1 MKSIK
6 QLFYSLAIFATLFVV
21 CPAQAALVIGG
32 SDGWSFSTDG
42 NVNMF
47 LRYATADERPDKVH
61 SEFHT
66 LSDDQESFRLRSG
79 FLPGV
84 LAFNVKAPTMGGLDM
99 GSRVGFY
106 PNPQN
111 ANKKNSFSG
120 QIDLR
125 EVFFT
130 VDGNFGQFMVGKSL
144 SLFMGQNALTGWTL
158 MGYGIEGSVAG
169 GGATLGNIGYGYIY
183 PQFNAQVRYTTP
195 DMNGFKL
202 ALALHDP
209 SVINGSGVSTGV
221 DGVTGEY
228 IVVKPSATETKMPR
242 IEGELTY
249 AGNYA
254 DGAGSFKSWI
264 SGLYQEAEFND
275 GSDIDDVTAWGVA
288 GGVQV
293 GYKGYEVVVSG
304 FDGEGLGSTLMLD
317 FDSLDYTGEEREGYG
332 YLLQGTYTFA
342 NGGKTKLA
350 ICYGA
355 NRMEETSAEKAARA
369 ITEFGEL
376 KQQDVITLGV
386 SHDINPHLKL
396 VAEYNHANV
405 EWFNGGDQSVDIIA
419 VGTFFL
425 W

>member
-1 MKSIK
+1 MQPVK
-6 QLFYSLAIFATLFVV
+6 QFFYSLAIIAALFVV
-21 CPAQAALVIGG
+21 CPAQAALVVGG

-47 LRYATADERPDKVH
+47 LRYATADERPDNVH

-111 ANKKNSFSG
+111 ANTKNSFST

-130 VDGNFGQFMVGKSL
+130 VDGNFGQFMIGKSL

-195 DMNGFKL
+195 DMNGFKV
-202 ALALHDP
+202 ALALYDP
-209 SVINGSGVSTGV
+209 SVINGSGVNAAST
-221 DGVTGEY
+221 
-228 IVVKPSATETKMPR
+228 VVKPSASETKMPR
-242 IEGELTY
+242 FEGELTY
-249 AGNYA
+249 AGTYA
-254 DGAGSFKSWI
+254 NGAGSFKSWL

-275 GSDIDDVTAWGVA
+275 GTSNDGDDVTAWGVA

-355 NRMEETSAEKAARA
+355 NRMKETSAEKAVRA
-369 ITEFGEL
+369 ATGNGEL

-396 VAEYNHANV
+396 VAEYNRANV
-405 EWFNGGDQSVDIIA
+405 EWFNGGDQAVDIFA
-419 VGTFFL
+419 LGTFFL

>member
-1 MKSIK
+1 MRNIK
-6 QLFYSLAIFATLFVV
+6 QLLSGLAVIAMLITV

-42 NVNMF
+42 NINMF
-47 LRYATADERPDKVH
+47 LRYATPDERPDNVH
-61 SEFHT
+61 SAVNT
-66 LSDDQESFRLRSG
+66 LSDDQESFRLRTG

-84 LAFNVKAPTMGGLDM
+84 LAFNIKAPTMGGLDM
-99 GSRVGFY
+99 GSRIGFY

-111 ANKKNSFSG
+111 ANKKNSFNG

-125 EVFFT
+125 EIFFT
-130 VDGNFGQFMVGKSL
+130 VDGNFGQVMVGKSL

-158 MGYGIEGSVAG
+158 MGYGVEGSVSG

-202 ALALHDP
+202 ALGLYDP
-209 SVINGSGVSTGV
+209 SIIVGSGV
-221 DGVTGEY
+221 DGAGAVVT
-228 IVVKPSATETKMPR
+228 PTASETKLPR

-249 AGNYA
+249 AGVYA
-254 DGAGSFKSWI
+254 DGAGSFKSWL
-264 SGLYQEAEFND
+264 SGLYQEAEFTD
-275 GSDIDDVTAWGVA
+275 GSGFDDVTSWGVA

-293 GYKGYEVVVSG
+293 GYKGYELVVSG

-317 FDSLDYTGEEREGYG
+317 SDSLDYTGEEREGYG

-350 ICYGA
+350 ICYGV
-355 NRMEETSAEKAARA
+355 NRMDETSAEKVVRA
-369 ITEFGEL
+369 DTGNGEL
-376 KQQDVITLGV
+376 KQQDAITLGV

-396 VAEYNHANV
+396 VAEYNRVNI
-405 EWFNGGDQSVDIIA
+405 EWFNGGDQAVDIIA
-419 VGTFFL
+419 LGTFFL

>member
-1 MKSIK
+1 MPTIK
-6 QLFYSLAIFATLFVV
+6 QLFCVLAAVATMFAACPADAAFVV
-21 CPAQAALVIGG
+21 GG

-47 LRYATADERPDKVH
+47 LRYATADERPDNVH
-61 SEFHT
+61 SAFHT
-66 LSDDQESFRLRSG
+66 LSDDQDSFRLRSG

-84 LAFNVKAPTMGGLDM
+84 MAFNVKAPTIGGLDM
-99 GSRVGFY
+99 ASRVGFY

-111 ANKKNSFSG
+111 GNTKNSFSG

-130 VDGNFGQFMVGKSL
+130 VGGNFGQIMVGKSL

-158 MGYGIEGSVAG
+158 MGYGVEGSVSG

-195 DMNGFKL
+195 DMNGFQV
-202 ALALHDP
+202 ALALYDP
-209 SVINGSGVSTGV
+209 SIIVGSGVDMAGDVITPTAS
-221 DGVTGEY
+221 
-228 IVVKPSATETKMPR
+228 ETTMPR

-249 AGNYA
+249 AGTYA
-254 DGAGSFKSWI
+254 EGAGSFKSWL
-264 SGLYQEAEFND
+264 SGLYQEAEFTD
-275 GSDIDDVTAWGVA
+275 GSGYDDVTAWGVA

-293 GYKGYEVVVSG
+293 GYLGYELVVSG

-317 FDSLDYTGEEREGYG
+317 YDSLDYTGEEREGYG

-342 NGGKTKLA
+342 NSGKTKLA
-350 ICYGA
+350 ICYGV
-355 NRMEETSAEKAARA
+355 NRMEETSAEKSVRAANGN
-369 ITEFGEL
+369 GEM
-376 KQQDVITLGV
+376 KQQDAITIGL

-396 VAEYNHANV
+396 VAEYNRVNV
-405 EWFNGGDQSVDIIA
+405 EWFNGGEQAVDIIA
-419 VGTFFL
+419 LGTFFL